1 MSARWISAVLA
12 VALAALVACVPV
24 AEAFAAADASGAA
37 DTDGMAE
44 AAVTLRRID
53 TQLVVAA
60 RHLHEARQDLLATT
74 ASLNVTEG
82 LLVLTRGQMSDIEA
96 RVRAR
101 GVDAYTRHSSA
112 AAAPLSVGRG
122 SDFSAA
128 SKYVQASI
136 DVDTEELGVLRAVE
150 EQQLAERAARAS
162 ARDAAAN
169 ARDEADREGR
179 ALEAQRADVLAR
191 LDQLHAVPVMGRS
204 TLTGPQLA
212 AWFRSTGAV
221 AKLAPGVTIDD
232 VAALF
237 VEEGDAEGVR
247 GDLAFAQ
254 AIIETGS
261 FGVAAGNNY
270 SGIGVCDSCTGGYAF
285 ADAREGVRA
294 QIQLLRNYAD
304 GSSRASNLA
313 HPPSPSLYG
322 EDAAKAARLYD
333 TFFLKGHAPVWNL
346 MGNGNWATDPV
357 YAPKVIGLYTRMV
370 VWANGQAAQASGL

>member
-1 MSARWISAVLA
+1 MSARQISAVLA
-12 VALAALVACVPV
+12 FVVALVACVP
-24 AEAFAAADASGAA
+24 ASAGFAAADASDTA
-37 DTDGMAE
+37 DTDAMVE

-53 TQLVVAA
+53 TELVAAA

-82 LLVLTRGQMSDIEA
+82 LLVLTRGQISDIET

-136 DVDTEELGVLRAVE
+136 DVDTEELGALRAVE
-150 EQQLAERAARAS
+150 EKQLAERAVRESARA
-162 ARDAAAN
+162 AAVDALDA
-169 ARDEADREGR
+169 ADREER
-179 ALEAQRADVLAR
+179 ALEAERADALAR
-191 LDQLHAVPVMGRS
+191 LDELHAVPVMGRS
-204 TLTGPQLA
+204 ALTGPQLA
-212 AWFRSTGAV
+212 GWFRSTGAV

-232 VAALF
+232 IAALF

-285 ADAREGVRA
+285 TDAREGVRA

-304 GSSRASNLA
+304 GSSRATNLA

-322 EDAAKAARLYD
+322 DDAAKAARLYD

-357 YAPKVIGLYTRMV
+357 YAPKVIGLYGRMMA
-370 VWANGQAAQASGL
+370 WSAAHPTGIAP